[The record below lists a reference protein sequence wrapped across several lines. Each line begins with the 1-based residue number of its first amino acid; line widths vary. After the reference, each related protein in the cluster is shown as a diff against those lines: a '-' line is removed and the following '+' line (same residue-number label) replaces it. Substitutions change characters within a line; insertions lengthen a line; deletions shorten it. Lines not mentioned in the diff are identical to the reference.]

1 MCKEAYL
8 NKIYLFDWGDTL
20 MVDFPDQK
28 GKMCDWDEVQAVNGA
43 HEILENLS
51 RQHLIYVATNAA
63 DSSENDIK
71 LAFERVG
78 LAQFLAGYFCKANL
92 GLGKGSPEFFHK
104 IAQELGV
111 SHDSL
116 IMVGDSLDNDI
127 LPAINAGVSAVWFN
141 PKFEPNDSV
150 VRVNQINKLCEI
162 CT

>member
-51 RQHLIYVATNAA
+51 REHLIYVATNAA

-92 GLGKGSPEFFHK
+92 GLGKGSP
-104 IAQELGV
+104 
-111 SHDSL
+111 
-116 IMVGDSLDNDI
+116 
-127 LPAINAGVSAVWFN
+127 
-141 PKFEPNDSV
+141 
-150 VRVNQINKLCEI
+150 
-162 CT
+162 

>member
-1 MCKEAYL
+1 M

-51 RQHLIYVATNAA
+51 REHLIYVATNAV

-104 IAQELGV
+104 VAQELSV

-127 LPAINAGVSAVWFN
+127 LRAINAGVSAVWFN
-141 PKFEPNDSV
+141 PKFELNDSV